1 MPTVRQPAVAG
12 SFYPARRDDLARA
25 LEECFLHPL
34 GPGALPQVDR
44 QGPGRIAALVSPHAG
59 YMYSGPAAAHGFAAL
74 AGDGVPEVAVIL
86 GPSHHSLG
94 RAAAVSTADAWLTPL
109 GEAPLDAALARE
121 LVAATDLLVA
131 DEAAHQWEHSLE
143 VQVPFLQFIYGDDTP
158 PLVPICVRAHPM
170 DDLDLLVSDV
180 SELGGAL
187 AKALSG
193 RRAVVVASTD
203 LSHQIPQRDAE
214 RQDRLA
220 VEQMLA
226 MDPAGLLR
234 TVQEH
239 RISTC
244 GPVPVAIAM
253 AYCLARGGGEAEL
266 LRYYTSGDV
275 IGDRAAVVGYAS
287 LVIRLQ
293 GR

>member
-1 MPTVRQPAVAG
+1 MSSVRAPAVAG
-12 SFYPARRDDLARA
+12 SFYPGRRDALVRA

-74 AGDGVPEVAVIL
+74 AADGVPECAVIL

-94 RAAAVSTADAWLTPL
+94 RTAAVSAADAWQTPL
-109 GEAPLDAALARE
+109 GEAPVDKALARA
-121 LVAATDLLVA
+121 LVEATDLLVA
-131 DEAAHQWEHSLE
+131 DDAAHRWEHSLE
-143 VQVPFLQFIYGDDTP
+143 VQVPFLQFVYGEEAP
-158 PLVPICVRAHPM
+158 PLVPICIRAHPL
-170 DDLDLLVSDV
+170 DDLDLLAADV
-180 SELGGAL
+180 TELGGVL
-187 AKALSG
+187 ARALSG
-193 RRAVVVASTD
+193 KRAVIIASSD
-203 LSHQIPQRDAE
+203 LSHQIPHREAE

-220 VEQMLA
+220 LDQMLA

-239 RISTC
+239 QISTC

-287 LVIRLQ
+287 LVIRSQ